1 MAAAVEHQM
10 LVDLVGDHQQV
21 VRAPR
26 ARRSRASSVVGGDH
40 AGRVVRRVEDQR
52 PGPGRDRAAQRVD
65 VDGEA
70 AAVGTIGTARRWQ
83 PAIAM
88 TGE

>member
-1 MAAAVEHQM
+1 MAQAVEHQM

-21 VRAPR
+21 GAHREL
-26 ARRSRASSVVGGDH
+26 GDGRELGVAEHH
-40 AGRVVRRVEDQR
+40 AGRVVRRVDDQR
-52 PGPGRDRAAQRVD
+52 PGLRRDGAPQRVD

-70 AAVGTIGTARRWQ
+70 AAVGHQRHGHRAAQ